1 MHQAEARSRE
11 RASNEY
17 STEERMSV
25 LPLQDDVVYGP
36 IHSRRLGRSLGIN
49 LLPTKRKLCTFDCIY
64 CQYGSF
70 DPAAVAEAYEGFPS
84 PETVLR
90 RIEETLQQRLPL
102 EYITFSGN
110 GEPTLHPQFPDI
122 VAQVLRLRDEMCP
135 GVRLA
140 ILSNS
145 SRVHRADIREAIEH
159 LDDPIMKLDAGDPA
173 TFARVNRPGPGVTLE
188 KILAGLS
195 AMPRLVIQSLI
206 IDGEVQNVRGEAH
219 EAWLSMLS
227 RLSPAKVQI
236 YSTERPVAAE
246 GIETVSREALEE
258 LARSSQE
265 RTGIEMR
272 AY

>member
-1 MHQAEARSRE
+1 
-11 RASNEY
+11 
-17 STEERMSV
+17 MSV
-25 LPLQDDVVYGP
+25 LELQDDVIYGP

-70 DPAAVAEAYEGFPS
+70 EPAAVAEGYKGFPS

-90 RIEETLQQRLPL
+90 RIEEALQQRPL
-102 EYITFSGN
+102 LDYITFSGN

-122 VAQVLRLRDEMCP
+122 AAQVRRLRDQMCP

-145 SRVHRADIREAIEH
+145 SRIHRADIREAVEQ

-173 TFARVNRPGPGVTLE
+173 TFAQVNRPAPGVTLE
-188 KILAGLS
+188 KILLGLS
-195 AMPRLVIQSLI
+195 AMPRFIVQTLI
-206 IDGEVQNVRGEAH
+206 IDGEIQNVRGEAH
-219 EAWLSMLS
+219 EAWLSMLC
-227 RLSPAKVQI
+227 RLSPEKVQI
-236 YSTERPVAAE
+236 YSTDRPVAAE
-246 GIETVSREALEE
+246 GIETVSREALER
-258 LARSSQE
+258 LAWSSQE
-265 RTGIEMR
+265 RTGIEVK

>member
-1 MHQAEARSRE
+1 
-11 RASNEY
+11 
-17 STEERMSV
+17 MSV
-25 LPLQDDVVYGP
+25 LELQNDVIYGP

-70 DPAAVAEAYEGFPS
+70 DPAAVAEGYKGFPS

-90 RIEETLQQRLPL
+90 RIEEALQQRPL
-102 EYITFSGN
+102 LDYITFSGN

-122 VAQVLRLRDEMCP
+122 VAEVRRLRDQMCP

-145 SRVHRADIREAIEH
+145 SRIHRADIREAVEQ
-159 LDDPIMKLDAGDPA
+159 LDDPIMKLDAGDPE
-173 TFARVNRPGPGVTLE
+173 TFAQVSRPAPGVTLE
-188 KILAGLS
+188 KILLGLS
-195 AMPRLVIQSLI
+195 AMPRFIVQTLI
-206 IDGEVQNVRGEAH
+206 IDGEIQNVRGEAH
-219 EAWLSMLS
+219 EAWLTMLS
-227 RLSPAKVQI
+227 RLSPEKVQI
-236 YSTERPVAAE
+236 YSTDRPVAVE
-246 GIETVSREALEE
+246 GIETVSREALER

-265 RTGIEMR
+265 RTGIEVR

>member
-1 MHQAEARSRE
+1 
-11 RASNEY
+11 
-17 STEERMSV
+17 MSV
-25 LPLQDDVVYGP
+25 LELQNDVIYGP

-70 DPAAVAEAYEGFPS
+70 DPVAVAEGYKGFPS

-90 RIEETLQQRLPL
+90 RIEEALQQQPL
-102 EYITFSGN
+102 LDYITFSGN

-122 VAQVLRLRDEMCP
+122 VAQVRRLRDQMCP

-145 SRVHRADIREAIEH
+145 SRIHRADIREAVEQ

-173 TFARVNRPGPGVTLE
+173 TFAQVSRPAPGITLE
-188 KILAGLS
+188 EILLGLS
-195 AMPRLVIQSLI
+195 AMPRFIVQTLI
-206 IDGEVQNVRGEAH
+206 IDGEIQNVRGEAH

-227 RLSPAKVQI
+227 RLSPEKVQI
-236 YSTERPVAAE
+236 YSTERPVA
-246 GIETVSREALEE
+246 ETGVERVSKTTLQE
-258 LARSSQE
+258 LAKDAE
-265 RTGIEMR
+265 RKTGVPVR